1 MTAKIDQLEQKLKEK
16 TSQLAVQASQ
26 LESRLKHLE
35 VGLSETT
42 RLSNA
47 AQPSVPADVTP
58 TPISRSSLCG
68 HSLQSPR
75 KFDGKT
81 TWESYHAQFEIVA
94 ELNDW
99 NVTEKAAFLATSLEG
114 SAANMLGDMD
124 STKRYSNC
132 SLVTLLETVFGT
144 TEQRELSRMKLRR
157 RKYEPLPE
165 LADDVERLYRL
176 VYR

>member
-42 RLSNA
+42 PLSNA
-47 AQPSVPADVTP
+47 APPSVPADVTP
-58 TPISRSSLCG
+58 TPISRSSLGG
-68 HSLQSPR
+68 HNHQRPP

-94 ELNDW
+94 ELNDGK
-99 NVTEKAAFLATSLEG
+99 VTEKAAFLATSLEG
-114 SAANMLGDMD
+114 SAANVLGDMD
-124 STKRYSNC
+124 STKPYIYC
-132 SLVTLLETVFGT
+132 SLETPLETG
-144 TEQRELSRMKLRR
+144 QRELSRVKLRR
-157 RKYEPLPE
+157 RKGEPLPG
-165 LADDVERLYRL
+165 LADDVERLSHL
-176 VYR
+176 VCK